1 MTIPLAVNFGV
12 SQRAPQQTLPGNLG
26 TEPGKSADA
35 AFAQLC
41 SQFRGGLPPGV
52 LRRVREYIEAH
63 LEYHVSLQVLAGI
76 AGLSIWHFARAFKQS
91 EGVTPHDYLV
101 RRRLQRALELLAGT
115 DLSLSAIAYA
125 SGFCDHGHFTRRFRQ
140 HFGVTPSRY
149 RWLLR

>member
-1 MTIPLAVNFGV
+1 MTIPLAVNVGV
-12 SQRAPQQTLPGNLG
+12 SERWPQQTLPGILEIEAG
-26 TEPGKSADA
+26 RSADV
-35 AFAQLC
+35 AFAQSC
-41 SQFRGGLPPGV
+41 PPFRGGLPPNV

-63 LEYHVSLQVLAGI
+63 LEQNSGLEVLAEI
-76 AGLSIWHFARAFKQS
+76 AGLSPSHFARAFKRS
-91 EGVTPHDYLV
+91 EGMAPHDYLV
-101 RRRLQRALELLAGT
+101 RRRLHRALELLAGT

>member
-1 MTIPLAVNFGV
+1 
-12 SQRAPQQTLPGNLG
+12 
-26 TEPGKSADA
+26 
-35 AFAQLC
+35 
-41 SQFRGGLPPGV
+41 
-52 LRRVREYIEAH
+52 
-63 LEYHVSLQVLAGI
+63 
-76 AGLSIWHFARAFKQS
+76 
-91 EGVTPHDYLV
+91 VTPHDYLV